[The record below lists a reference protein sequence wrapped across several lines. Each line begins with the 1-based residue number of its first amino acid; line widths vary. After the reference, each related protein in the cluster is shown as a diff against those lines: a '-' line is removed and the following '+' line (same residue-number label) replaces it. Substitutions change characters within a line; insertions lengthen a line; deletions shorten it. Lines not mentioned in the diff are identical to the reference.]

1 MGKKFMQLKNRF
13 SNMIPKIIEECEYQR
28 LSVNNKLEFF
38 KPNYTQKQK
47 TFAEDIS
54 ASLNQNPKKINPK
67 YLYDEY
73 GSKLFEEICSLSEYY
88 PFECEKSILKV
99 IGKKLIPHI
108 DSAIR
113 IVELGSGSSSK
124 TRLLINALKPKTE
137 IEYFP
142 IDISEILID
151 SAKKLCDDYGEIRIT
166 GIIDTYESGLNFIKH
181 FDDKPNLITFL
192 GSSFGNFSEYE
203 GRKFLRVIH
212 DLMKKKDHF
221 LIGLDLSKSSK
232 ILHDAYNDSKG
243 ITAKFNLN
251 ILNRINRELE
261 ANFDTSNFEHYAFY
275 NEEESKIEMHLRS
288 LSNQS
293 VQILK
298 ANLSIEL
305 TKDELIHTENSHKF
319 SISQIES
326 MLEDSDFDISEIWFD
341 PRQYYVLVLAKRH

>member
-1 MGKKFMQLKNRF
+1 M
-13 SNMIPKIIEECEYQR
+13 
-28 LSVNNKLEFF
+28 
-38 KPNYTQKQK
+38 
-47 TFAEDIS
+47 
-54 ASLNQNPKKINPK
+54 
-67 YLYDEY
+67 YDEY

-326 MLEDSDFDISEIWFD
+326 MLEDSDFDISEVWFD

>member
-1 MGKKFMQLKNRF
+1 
-13 SNMIPKIIEECEYQR
+13 MIPKIIEKHDYQR
-28 LSVNNKLEFF
+28 LSVNDKLEFF

-47 TFAEDIS
+47 TFADDIS
-54 ASLNQNPKKINPK
+54 FSLNQNTKKINPK

-88 PFECEKSILKV
+88 PFECEKSILKI

-108 DSAIR
+108 DSTIR

-124 TRLLINALKPKTE
+124 TRLLINALKSKME

-151 SAKKLCDDYGEIRIT
+151 SVKKLYDDYGELRIT
-166 GIIDTYESGLNFIKH
+166 GIIDTYESGLNFIRH
-181 FDDKPNLITFL
+181 LDDKPNLITFL
-192 GSSFGNFSEYE
+192 GSSFGNFNEYE
-203 GRKFLRVIH
+203 GRKFLKEIH
-212 DLMKKKDHF
+212 DLMKIQDLF
-221 LIGLDLSKSSK
+221 LIGLDLTKNPK
-232 ILHDAYNDSKG
+232 ILYNAYNDSKG

-275 NEEESKIEMHLRS
+275 NEEESRIEMHLRS
-288 LSNQS
+288 MSNQT

-305 TKDELIHTENSHKF
+305 IKDELIHTENSYKF
-319 SISQIES
+319 SVSQIKS

-341 PRQYYVLVLAKRH
+341 PRQYYALVLAKRH